1 MDNNIL
7 ILILAGGV
15 LYYLNSDN
23 GKQTIQNI
31 TNNVNKAREPTG
43 VYMGDSPLQKTNLYD
58 KDGKN
63 IYMRNIG
70 ENINPNTGLP
80 SKWVWTNDQYGF
92 RDITKI
98 PPPHKDLPP
107 PQINTW
113 SKW

>member
-7 ILILAGGV
+7 ILILAGGA
-15 LYYLNSDN
+15 LYWSTTHS
-23 GKQTIQNI
+23 GKQVIQNI
-31 TNNVNKAREPTG
+31 TDNVNKAREPTG
-43 VYMGDSPLQKTNLYD
+43 VYMGDSPLQKTNLV
-58 KDGKN
+58 GKNNEN

-70 ENINPNTGLP
+70 ENLNPNTGLP
-80 SKWVWTNDQYGF
+80 SKWVWANDQYGF

-107 PQINTW
+107 PPIQTW

>member
-7 ILILAGGV
+7 ILILAGGAF
-15 LYYLNSDN
+15 YYFNTQG
-23 GKQTIQNI
+23 GKQTMQNI

-43 VYMGDSPLQKTNLYD
+43 VYMGDSPLQKTNLID

-63 IYMRNIG
+63 IWMRNIG

-80 SKWVWTNDQYGF
+80 SKWVWTDIYGWK
-92 RDITKI
+92 DILAPQR
-98 PPPHKDLPP
+98 PPPNYSPRQP
-107 PQINTW
+107 ETW